1 MIMKKKILLLMGIF
15 SLGILRAQ
23 VGINTQSPIG
33 IFHIDPKGDTNIS
46 GSVGAGDDVIIDKLG
61 NIGAGALPRSD
72 VKVNLTDGGTSAN
85 VKSVFQ
91 LQDGNEGIGKVL
103 ISDASGNATWKEYID
118 FGLTI
123 GKFGAGVYF
132 CVDAGVTNATYGI
145 VPRSNNNGVKTTGE
159 ITLGKGLWWVRCS
172 MYIAAAASV
181 DASKQVWVRTTLA
194 DDSSFSTSVTMSN
207 QMTKDLLSNHSLAS
221 SLIWCSGSGGVVQGS
236 FIVDNRSMAGTSKK
250 YYLLVGWIDDF
261 NTPAAAA
268 VTIFRSGLASSGE
281 NSLFAYRIEE

>member
-1 MIMKKKILLLMGIF
+1 MGVF
-15 SLGILRAQ
+15 SLGVLRAQ
-23 VGINTQSPIG
+23 VGINTQNPIG
-33 IFHIDPKGDTNIS
+33 VFHVDPKGDTNAA
-46 GSVGAGDDVIIDKLG
+46 GSVGVGEDVIIDKSG
-61 NIGAGALPRSD
+61 NIGVGALPRTD
-72 VKVNLTDGGTSAN
+72 VKINLTDGGTSAI
-85 VKSVFQ
+85 VKPVFQ

-123 GKFGAGVYF
+123 GKFGTGVYF
-132 CVDAGVTNATYGI
+132 SAQYTLSNATYGV
-145 VPRSNNNGVKTTGE
+145 VPRPNNNGIKTTGE

-172 MYIAAAASV
+172 MYIATAANV

-194 DDSSFSTSVTMSN
+194 DDSSFSTSVSMTN
-207 QMTKDLLSNHSLAS
+207 QMSTDLVSNHSLAS
-221 SLIWCSGSGGVVQGS
+221 SMIWCSSSGGVIQGS
-236 FIVDNRSMAGTSKK
+236 FIVDNRSITGTSKK

-268 VTIFRSGLASSGE
+268 TTIFRSGLGSSGE